1 MLSIEE
7 ILNEIPNNYTKI
19 ISQLFSL
26 LFKQKSEESKKMKQM
41 LAKEFDCNFVD
52 SDDEE
57 EGMNKKMKKMI
68 TLLHKWSN
76 SKKIFS

>member
-57 EGMNKKMKKMI
+57 EGNEQENEEDDYTPSQMVE
-68 TLLHKWSN
+68 
-76 SKKIFS
+76 